1 MALSIYF
8 FAYWFVG
15 LIIFYVFIVNIVS
28 KYADSEEKEQQL
40 VAITNRVF
48 TVLYI
53 FLFASAVGVSK
64 SINTMVGFING

>member
-8 FAYWFVG
+8 FAYWFIG

-53 FLFASAVGVSK
+53 CLFASAVGVSK